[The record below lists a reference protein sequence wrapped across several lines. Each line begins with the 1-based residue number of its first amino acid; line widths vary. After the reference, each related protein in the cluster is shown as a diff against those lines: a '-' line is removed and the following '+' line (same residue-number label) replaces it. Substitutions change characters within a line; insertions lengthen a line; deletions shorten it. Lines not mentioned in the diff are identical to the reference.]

1 MSISPRSPLL
11 VIIDDEEDILDLL
24 SYNFTREGFEVAAF
38 ERAVPALD
46 FLQARRPVAIVC
58 DWMMPGMDGLEF
70 LKKVKGSLSLADIPF
85 VMVTCRGEK
94 TAQRM
99 AIAEGVTDFIV
110 KPVRVQELVARVR
123 SLLQD
128 QAA

>member
-1 MSISPRSPLL
+1 MSTFQPPLL
-11 VIIDDEEDILDLL
+11 VIIDDDEDILDLL

-38 ERAVPALD
+38 DRAMPALE
-46 FLQARRPVAIVC
+46 FLHGRRPVAILC
-58 DWMMPGMDGLEF
+58 DWMMPGMDGLE
-70 LKKVKGSLSLADIPF
+70 LCRQVKGNVSLADIPF
-85 VMVTCRGEK
+85 VMVTCKGEK

-99 AIAEGVTDFIV
+99 AMAEGVTDFIV
-110 KPVRVQELVARVR
+110 KPVRVQDLVARVR

>member
-1 MSISPRSPLL
+1 MSTSRSPLL

-38 ERAVPALD
+38 ERAAPALE
-46 FLQARRPVAIVC
+46 FLESRRPVAILC

-70 LKKVKGSLSLADIPF
+70 LQKVKGSLSLADIPF
-85 VMVTCRGEK
+85 VMVTCKSEK

-99 AIAEGVTDFIV
+99 AMAEGVTDFIV
-110 KPVRVQELVARVR
+110 KPVRVQELVMRVR

>member
-1 MSISPRSPLL
+1 MNTSPRPPLL

-38 ERAVPALD
+38 ERAAPALD
-46 FLQARRPVAIVC
+46 FLQDRRPVVILC

-70 LKKVKGSLSLADIPF
+70 CRQVKGNLELADIPF
-85 VMVTCRGEK
+85 VMVTCRSEK

-99 AIAEGVTDFIV
+99 AMAEGVTDFIV
-110 KPVRVQELVARVR
+110 KPIRVQDLVARVR